1 MQDQGRKVMGL
12 SKRKKGLSMRDEILD
27 KARALFFSEG
37 FGSTSLRRIAKA
49 CGCTAGN
56 VYNHFQSKEEM
67 LSEILF
73 GEMTSLISKLRPL
86 ENNQTESPVEQLR
99 TFIKGH
105 VEHILAQPPG
115 KLLYFEMEMR
125 HLLAAH
131 RRKMIRMRNEYDT
144 ILRKIIRRGIDSGVF
159 RDVNEKFFNYSIAS
173 TILRI
178 RIWYSPK
185 GDFCPSDISD
195 VIFETF
201 FYGLQ
206 PKTKPH

>member
-1 MQDQGRKVMGL
+1 MRL
-12 SKRKKGLSMRDEILD
+12 NESKNGSSMRDEIID

-37 FGSTSLRRIAKA
+37 FSSTSLRRIAKA

-56 VYNHFQSKEEM
+56 VYNHFRSKEEM
-67 LSEILF
+67 LFEILF
-73 GEMTSLISKLRPL
+73 SEMSNLISKLSSL
-86 ENNQTESPVEQLR
+86 ENNHNDSPVEQLR
-99 TFIKGH
+99 IFIRKH

-125 HLLAAH
+125 HLSASH
-131 RRKMIRMRNEYDT
+131 KRKMIQMRNEYDT

-159 RDVNEKFFNYSIAS
+159 GHVNEKFFNYSIAS

-185 GDFCPSDISD
+185 GDFCPSEISD
-195 VIFETF
+195 IIFEIF
-201 FYGLQ
+201 FFGLQ
-206 PKTKPH
+206 PRTKRM